1 MDVNLSIIYRFDVKI
16 HKGQDVQIKVILLR
30 WCWLDTI

>member
-1 MDVNLSIIYRFDVKI
+1 MDVRLNIIHRFGVKI
-16 HKGQDVQIKVILLR
+16 HMGQDVQIKVILLR